1 MKGNYGDIGIL
12 IVIGLISVYFFISLK
27 YLRYMNNHLGSVALF
42 ERSEYILILANT
54 ANYFEALFNMFCGY
68 YNDINNYY
76 TILPAVYAARL
87 YAVCLG
93 LRSYRIIMLDY
104 YRKGELLKDTLT
116 KRSSLKFIIMFS
128 NIYAILLL
136 IPIII
141 ILLLGIESDFFSYYI
156 WFAYSFE
163 SLAFLTMSYKI
174 FEANTHPT
182 IVIEYLFYSMIW
194 ATGISTF
201 NMNIKIRYLYEIPIR
216 NLALLFI
223 SINSISEHSE
233 NTRPPLPLDIA
244 IINLFEIEELY
255 YDFKRFVFE
264 KENNEILEAC
274 EKDKELIQGKFNHDF
289 KNLYSLA
296 SRLESLKTSINI
308 QAESS
313 FDVIEEGLECK
324 LPGIVDAYIYSAQHR
339 DFRKEYFI
347 NFT

>member
-1 MKGNYGDIGIL
+1 MKNFYEDIDISTL
-12 IVIGLISVYFFISLK
+12 IGLISIYFFLSLK

-156 WFAYSFE
+156 
-163 SLAFLTMSYKI
+163 
-174 FEANTHPT
+174 
-182 IVIEYLFYSMIW
+182 
-194 ATGISTF
+194 
-201 NMNIKIRYLYEIPIR
+201 
-216 NLALLFI
+216 
-223 SINSISEHSE
+223 
-233 NTRPPLPLDIA
+233 
-244 IINLFEIEELY
+244 
-255 YDFKRFVFE
+255 
-264 KENNEILEAC
+264 
-274 EKDKELIQGKFNHDF
+274 
-289 KNLYSLA
+289 
-296 SRLESLKTSINI
+296 
-308 QAESS
+308 
-313 FDVIEEGLECK
+313 
-324 LPGIVDAYIYSAQHR
+324 
-339 DFRKEYFI
+339 
-347 NFT
+347 